1 MKQIE
6 TKYDYVA
13 FGICDTFEIDL
24 NNLSNLVTEKIKVLK
39 LLYATEYRTGELSRV
54 IYNNRR
60 TIDKANENN
69 KVDEINEDVYKEIDE
84 FGSYVMFKV
93 IDDENEDNNNGDVL
107 LAKVYK
113 LFKIFKEIE
122 PYIVKEL
129 ESIEFYELD
138 NGERLIYVG
147 VSC

>member
-13 FGICDTFEIDL
+13 FGICDTSEIDL

-60 TIDKANENN
+60 TIDKAD
-69 KVDEINEDVYKEIDE
+69 KDNEDVYKEIDE

-93 IDDENEDNNNGDVL
+93 IDDDENEDNNNGDVL
-107 LAKVYK
+107 LAKVYE

-129 ESIEFYELD
+129 ESVEFYELD

>member
-54 IYNNRR
+54 IYSNRR
-60 TIDKANENN
+60 TVDKT
-69 KVDEINEDVYKEIDE
+69 DESDKDNEDVYKEIDE

-93 IDDENEDNNNGDVL
+93 IDDDENEDNNNGDVL

-113 LFKIFKEIE
+113 LFKIFKGIE